1 MRSEL
6 RIAISHRPGELGQQY
21 LLATLALHW
30 RERGLRVQTGEA
42 YSPEADVCVLHHD
55 ISVIEPGAAPA
66 PPHGKPVLN
75 GRVLDISKRR
85 YSTLLL
91 RPGDAWAGPVIVKS
105 NLNHYGA
112 PEGRLARRAVIE
124 RVRRRLADISW
135 RGVQALPSRS
145 YPILASIELVPDWV
159 WTSPELLVEKFL
171 PERTPDGLYAVRG
184 WVFCGDRGYAYRVAS
199 KHPIVKPGTAA
210 KIRYLK
216 SPPAALVQRR
226 AELSFDFG
234 KFDYVEHNGETIL
247 LDANKTPTFRGN
259 PQARRM
265 RWLASGIEAFL
276 QPALSSCPCPASCRA
291 RYDARRS

>member
-1 MRSEL
+1 VLTE
-6 RIAISHRPGELGQQY
+6 QY
-21 LLATLALHW
+21 LLATLAKNW
-30 RERGLRVQTGEA
+30 RARGLRVQAGDS
-42 YSPEADVCVLHHD
+42 YSPDADVCILHHD
-55 ISVIEPGAAPA
+55 ISVIDRHTVPL
-66 PPHGKPVLN
+66 PPPGKPVIN
-75 GRVLDISKRR
+75 GAVLDISKRR

-91 RPGDAWAGPVIVKS
+91 TPGDDWDGPVIIKS

-112 PEGRLARRAVIE
+112 PEKRLVRRAVIE
-124 RVRRRLADISW
+124 RLRGRLADISW

-145 YPILASIELVPDWV
+145 YPILVSIELVPDWV

-171 PERTPDGLYAVRG
+171 PERTRDGLYAVRG

-199 KHPIVKPGTAA
+199 RDPIVKPRTAA

-216 SPPAALVQRR
+216 SPPPALMQRR
-226 AELSFDFG
+226 AELCFDFG
-234 KFDYVEHNGETIL
+234 KFDYVEHDGETIL

-276 QPALSSCPCPASCRA
+276 QPRLS
-291 RYDARRS
+291 